1 MVRSTHCLFH
11 DNGDEGGE
19 GRRRV
24 ESSSTV
30 SSCTSRSNS
39 GDPVWVRGDRDVRKT
54 EAVICVYLFFLSGLP
69 SEEIA
74 QHRSLLDSNLANP
87 TKKNCK
93 THVVPGHVS

>member
-1 MVRSTHCLFH
+1 MVVHSTHRLFH
-11 DNGDEGGE
+11 DNGDEVGE

-24 ESSSTV
+24 ESSSPV

-39 GDPVWVRGDRDVRKT
+39 GDPVWVQGDRDVKT
-54 EAVICVYLFFLSGLP
+54 EAVVCVYLFISGLP

-87 TKKNCK
+87 TKKY
-93 THVVPGHVS
+93 